1 MKAKFDRNS
10 GEKDSIL
17 EKVEFAGGEN
27 VITEFKLMLNKR
39 SLLFLIPVLSIM
51 VLLQACAGEPIPSE
65 EPAAEQVRQG
75 ELRVALQ
82 PIVQTDPAFISSDP
96 EIIIASSVY
105 DYLVDVN
112 PQNTITP
119 RLAREWTVS
128 EDGKIYVF
136 SLIENATFHDGT
148 LFTAD
153 DVVWTFDRLRD
164 PEVDSPTKDLY
175 SNIESVEATDQFEVT
190 FTLKESNPFFLY
202 DLSDNHALI
211 LKADTPD
218 PVSDFMG
225 TGPFKLVSYSPEDR
239 LVVEANED
247 YFLRD
252 RPMLEK
258 IEFIFFND
266 QTAQVEALRSGQVDL
281 VMLISAD
288 LFNTIREEPG
298 LIPLEVA
305 TNSFDLVRLRA
316 DRAPGDDPRLMQALR
331 LATDRQAIFDL
342 VLQGYGALGKDTPI
356 GPMYSQ
362 YFDKDLQLPER
373 DVEAAKQLL
382 TEAGYPDGIDL
393 VLHTPD
399 TGNRPN
405 LAVVLKDQW
414 AEAGIDVEV
423 IVEPESVYYGAD
435 GWLAVDLGI
444 TGWGS
449 RPYPQFYIDTML
461 VCGANWNESH
471 FCDDEFDRL
480 AKLAGTTLNED
491 QRVDAYNQMQAL
503 LVDRGPTMIPY
514 FFSQLGAIS
523 DKFSD
528 FQMKPF
534 PGRSDLSTVR
544 LTNQ

>member
-1 MKAKFDRNS
+1 M
-10 GEKDSIL
+10 
-17 EKVEFAGGEN
+17 
-27 VITEFKLMLNKR
+27 ITNMKLMMKNH
-39 SLLFLIPVLSIM
+39 SLLLLIPIFLLVI
-51 VLLQACAGEPIPSE
+51 LLQACSGEATPTE
-65 EPAAEQVRQG
+65 QPAAGQERKG
-75 ELRVALQ
+75 EFRVALQ

-96 EIIIASSVY
+96 EIIIAGSIY
-105 DYLVDVN
+105 DYLVDVTA
-112 PQNTITP
+112 QNNISP

-128 EDGKIYVF
+128 EDGKEFVF
-136 SLIENATFHDGT
+136 SLVENTTFHDGT

-175 SNIESVEATDQFEVT
+175 SNIESVESTGQFEVT

-225 TGPFKLVSYSPEDR
+225 TGPFKLVSYNPEDR

-247 YFLRD
+247 YFMDD

-258 IEFIFFND
+258 VEFIFFND
-266 QTAQVEALRSGQVDL
+266 QTAQIEALRSGQVDL

-288 LFNTIREEPG
+288 LFNTIKGEPG
-298 LIPLEVA
+298 LIPLETA

-316 DRAPGDDPRLMQALR
+316 DREPGNDPRLMQALR

-342 VLQGYGALGKDTPI
+342 VLQGHGALGKDTPI

-362 YFDKDLQLPER
+362 YFAKDLQVPER
-373 DVEAAKQLL
+373 DVAAARQLL
-382 TEAGYPDGIDL
+382 AEAGYSDGIDL

-414 AEAGIDVEV
+414 EEAGINVEV
-423 IVEPESVYYGAD
+423 IVEPESVYYGDD

-449 RPYPQFYIDTML
+449 RPYPQFYLDTML

-471 FCDDEFDRL
+471 FCDSEFDRL
-480 AKLAGTTLNED
+480 AKIAGITLNED
-491 QRVDAYNQMQAL
+491 ERVDAYNQIQAL
-503 LVDRGPTMIPY
+503 LVDHGPTMIPY
-514 FFSQLGAIS
+514 FFSQLGGIS
-523 DKFSD
+523 DKFTD

-544 LTNQ
+544 LTDQ

>member
-1 MKAKFDRNS
+1 MKAKIDRNS

-17 EKVEFAGGEN
+17 EKFEFAGGEN

-51 VLLQACAGEPIPSE
+51 VLLQACAGEPTPSE
-65 EPAAEQVRQG
+65 EPAADQVRQG

-399 TGNRPN
+399 TCNRPN

-414 AEAGIDVEV
+414 SEAGIDVEV

-480 AKLAGTTLNED
+480 ANLAGTTLNED
-491 QRVDAYNQMQAL
+491 QRVDAYNQIQAL

-544 LTNQ
+544 LANQ

>member
-1 MKAKFDRNS
+1 MKAKIDRNS

-17 EKVEFAGGEN
+17 EKFEFAGGEN

-51 VLLQACAGEPIPSE
+51 VLLQACAGEPTPSE
-65 EPAAEQVRQG
+65 EPAADQVRQG

-414 AEAGIDVEV
+414 SEAGIDVEV

-480 AKLAGTTLNED
+480 ANLAGTTLNED
-491 QRVDAYNQMQAL
+491 QRVDAYNQIQAL

>member
-1 MKAKFDRNS
+1 MITKIMLNIKKR
-10 GEKDSIL
+10 SIL
-17 EKVEFAGGEN
+17 Y
-27 VITEFKLMLNKR
+27 
-39 SLLFLIPVLSIM
+39 LLPIISIA
-51 VLLQACAGEPIPSE
+51 VLLQACAGEPAPTQ
-65 EPAAEQVRQG
+65 EPASEQERAG

-105 DYLVDVN
+105 DYLVDIT
-112 PQNTITP
+112 PQNSIAP

-128 EDGKIYVF
+128 EDGKIYKF

-153 DVVWTFDRLRD
+153 DVVWTFNRLRD
-164 PEVDSPTKDLY
+164 PDVDSPTKDLY
-175 SNIESVEATDQFEVT
+175 SNIESIEASDQFEVT

-218 PVSDFMG
+218 PISDFMG

-247 YFLRD
+247 YFLD
-252 RPMLEK
+252 TRPMLEK
-258 IEFIFFND
+258 IDFVFFND

-288 LFNTIREEPG
+288 LFNTLKDEPG
-298 LIPLEVA
+298 LIPLEAA

-316 DRAPGDDPRLMQALR
+316 DRPPGDDPRMMQALR
-331 LATDRQAIFDL
+331 LATDRAAIFDL

-362 YFDKDLQLPER
+362 YFAEELEIPER
-373 DVEAAKQLL
+373 DIEAAKQLL
-382 TEAGYPDGIDL
+382 AEAGYPDGIDL

-414 AEAGIDVEV
+414 AEAGINVEV
-423 IVEPESVYYGAD
+423 NVEPESVYYGDD

-449 RPYPQFYIDTML
+449 RPYPQFYLDTML

-471 FCDDEFDRL
+471 FCDSEFDRL
-480 AKLAGTTLNED
+480 ANLAGTTLNEEE
-491 QRVDAYNQMQAL
+491 RVDAYNQAQAL

-523 DKFSD
+523 DKFSN

-544 LTNQ
+544 LSDQ

>member
-1 MKAKFDRNS
+1 MITKIVLMIKNRGLLYLLPIF
-10 GEKDSIL
+10 SI
-17 EKVEFAGGEN
+17 A
-27 VITEFKLMLNKR
+27 
-39 SLLFLIPVLSIM
+39 
-51 VLLQACAGEPIPSE
+51 VLLQACAGEPTPTQ
-65 EPAAEQVRQG
+65 EPASEQERRG
-75 ELRVALQ
+75 ELRIALQ

-105 DYLVDVN
+105 DYLVDVT
-112 PQNTITP
+112 PQNTIAP
-119 RLAREWTVS
+119 RLARKWTVS

-136 SLIENATFHDGT
+136 SLIESATFHDGT

-175 SNIESVEATDQFEVT
+175 SNIESVEATDKFEVT

-211 LKADTPD
+211 LKTDTPD
-218 PVSDFMG
+218 PISDFMG

-247 YFLRD
+247 YFLDD

-258 IEFIFFND
+258 IDFVFFND

-288 LFNTIREEPG
+288 LFNTIKDEPG
-298 LIPLEVA
+298 LIPLEAA

-331 LATDRQAIFDL
+331 LATDRTAIFDL
-342 VLQGYGALGKDTPI
+342 VLQGHGALGKDTPI

-362 YFDKDLQLPER
+362 YFSEDLQVPER
-373 DVEAAKQLL
+373 DIEAARQLL
-382 TEAGYPDGIDL
+382 AEAGYPDGLDL
-393 VLHTPD
+393 VLHSPD

-414 AEAGIDVEV
+414 AEAGINVEV
-423 IVEPESVYYGAD
+423 NVEPESVYYGDD

-449 RPYPQFYIDTML
+449 RPYPQFFLDTML

-471 FCDDEFDRL
+471 FCDSEFDRL
-480 AKLAGTTLNED
+480 ANLAGTTLNED
-491 QRVDAYNQMQAL
+491 ERVEAYNQIQAL
-503 LVDRGPTMIPY
+503 LVERGPTLIPY

-523 DKFSD
+523 DKFSN

-544 LTNQ
+544 LSDQ

>member
-1 MKAKFDRNS
+1 MKVKIDRNS

-17 EKVEFAGGEN
+17 EKFEFAGGEN
-27 VITEFKLMLNKR
+27 VITEFKLMLYKR

-51 VLLQACAGEPIPSE
+51 VLLQACAGEPTPSE
-65 EPAAEQVRQG
+65 EPAADQVRQG

-342 VLQGYGALGKDTPI
+342 VLQGYGAMGKDTPI

-414 AEAGIDVEV
+414 SEAGIDVEV
-423 IVEPESVYYGAD
+423 IVEPESVYYGDD

-449 RPYPQFYIDTML
+449 RPYPQFYLDTML

-471 FCDDEFDRL
+471 FCDNEFDRL
-480 AKLAGTTLNED
+480 ANLAGTTLNED
-491 QRVDAYNQMQAL
+491 QRVDAYNQIQAL

-544 LTNQ
+544 LANQ

>member
-1 MKAKFDRNS
+1 MLTKFHLVFKNRYFPLLI
-10 GEKDSIL
+10 SII
-17 EKVEFAGGEN
+17 A
-27 VITEFKLMLNKR
+27 LMA
-39 SLLFLIPVLSIM
+39 M
-51 VLLQACAGEPIPSE
+51 LQACAREPGGTT
-65 EPAAEQVRQG
+65 EPGTDQGQQG
-75 ELRVALQ
+75 ELRIALQ

-96 EIIIASSVY
+96 EILIANSLF
-105 DYLVDVN
+105 DYLVDIT
-112 PQNTITP
+112 PQNTIAP
-119 RLAREWTVS
+119 RLARKWTVS
-128 EDGKIYVF
+128 EDGRNYVF
-136 SLIENATFHDGT
+136 ALIEDATFHDGT

-153 DVVWTFDRLRD
+153 DVVWTFNRLRD

-175 SNIESVEATDQFEVT
+175 SNIDSIEASGKFEVT

-211 LKADTPD
+211 LKANTAEPG
-218 PVSDFMG
+218 SDFMG

-247 YFLRD
+247 YFVPG
-252 RPMLEK
+252 RPKLEG

-266 QTAQVEALRSGQVDL
+266 QTAQVEALRGGQVDL

-288 LFNTIREEPG
+288 LFNTLKDETG
-298 LIPLEVA
+298 VIPLEAA

-316 DRAPGDDPRLMQALR
+316 DHPPGDDPQLMQALR

-342 VLQGYGALGKDTPI
+342 VLQGYGAMGKDTPI

-362 YFDKDLQLPER
+362 YFSKDLQVPER
-373 DVEAAKQLL
+373 DVAAAKALL
-382 TEAGYPDGIDL
+382 EEAGYPGGIDL
-393 VLHTPD
+393 ELHTPD

-414 AEAGIDVEV
+414 SEAGINVEV
-423 IVEPESVYYGAD
+423 VVEPESVYYADD

-449 RPYPQFYIDTML
+449 RPYPQFYLETML
-461 VCGANWNESH
+461 VCDAIWNESH
-471 FCDDEFDRL
+471 FCDSEFDNL
-480 AKLAGTTLNED
+480 ANLAGTTLNED
-491 QRVDAYNQMQAL
+491 DRVEAYDQIQAL
-503 LVDRGPTMIPY
+503 LVDRGPILIPY

-523 DKFSD
+523 DQFAD

-534 PGRSDLSTVR
+534 PGRSDLSIVR
-544 LTNQ
+544 LNN

>member
-1 MKAKFDRNS
+1 MKAKIDRNS

-17 EKVEFAGGEN
+17 EKFEFAGGEN

-51 VLLQACAGEPIPSE
+51 VLLQACAGEPTPSE
-65 EPAAEQVRQG
+65 EPAADQVRQG

-190 FTLKESNPFFLY
+190 FTLKDSNPFFLY

-414 AEAGIDVEV
+414 SEAGIDVEV
-423 IVEPESVYYGAD
+423 IVEPESVYYGDD

-449 RPYPQFYIDTML
+449 RPYPQFYLDTML

-471 FCDDEFDRL
+471 FCDNEFDRL
-480 AKLAGTTLNED
+480 ANLAGTTLNED
-491 QRVDAYNQMQAL
+491 QRVDAYNQIQAL

-544 LTNQ
+544 LANQ

>member
-1 MKAKFDRNS
+1 MKVKIDRNS

-17 EKVEFAGGEN
+17 EKFEFAGGEN

-51 VLLQACAGEPIPSE
+51 VLLQACAGEPTPSE
-65 EPAAEQVRQG
+65 EPAADQVRQG

-414 AEAGIDVEV
+414 SEAGIDVEV

-449 RPYPQFYIDTML
+449 RPYPQFYLDTML

-471 FCDDEFDRL
+471 FCDNEFDRL
-480 AKLAGTTLNED
+480 ANLAGTTLNED
-491 QRVDAYNQMQAL
+491 QRVDAYNQIQAL

-544 LTNQ
+544 LANQ

>member
-1 MKAKFDRNS
+1 VF
-10 GEKDSIL
+10 EKIL
-17 EKVEFAGGEN
+17 
-27 VITEFKLMLNKR
+27 FKLNFR
-39 SLLFLIPVLSIM
+39 NFQFLILILAIGG
-51 VLLQACAGEPIPSE
+51 LLQACTGEPSTTQ
-65 EPAAEQVRQG
+65 EPRTEQERKGV
-75 ELRVALQ
+75 LRVALQ

-96 EIIIASSVY
+96 EVLIASTVY
-105 DYLVDVN
+105 DYLIDVT
-112 PQNTITP
+112 PQNTIAP
-119 RLAREWTVS
+119 RLAHDWTVS
-128 EDGKIYVF
+128 EDGKTYVF

-148 LFTAD
+148 LLTAD

-164 PEVDSPTKDLY
+164 PLVDSPTKDLY
-175 SNIESVEATDQFEVT
+175 SNIESVEASDQFEVS

-211 LKADTPD
+211 VKANTSYPI
-218 PVSDFMG
+218 SDFMG

-239 LVVEANED
+239 LIVEANED
-247 YFLRD
+247 YFLHD
-252 RPMLEK
+252 RPYLER

-266 QTAQVEALRSGQVDL
+266 QTAQVEALRGGQVDL

-288 LFNTIREEPG
+288 LFNTVKEDPG
-298 LIPLEVA
+298 LVPLEAA

-316 DRAPGDDPRLMQALR
+316 DRPPGDDPRLMQALR

-342 VLQGYGALGKDTPI
+342 VLQGFGAMGKDTPI

-362 YFDKDLQLPER
+362 YFAEDLQTPQR

-382 TEAGYPDGIDL
+382 ADAGYPDGIEL
-393 VLHTPD
+393 EMHTPD

-423 IVEPESVYYGAD
+423 VIEPESVYYGDD

-449 RPYPQFYIDTML
+449 RPYPQFYLDTML
-461 VCGANWNESH
+461 VCDAIWNESH
-471 FCDDEFDRL
+471 FCDQEFDRL
-480 AKLAGTTLNED
+480 ANTAGSTLNED
-491 QRVDAYNQMQAL
+491 QRVDTYNQIQEL
-503 LVDRGPTMIPY
+503 LIERGPTLIPY

-523 DKFSD
+523 DKFAG
-528 FQMKPF
+528 FQLKPF
-534 PGRSDLSTVR
+534 PGRSDLSIVQ
-544 LTNQ
+544 LANQ

>member
-1 MKAKFDRNS
+1 MKAKIDRNS

-148 LFTAD
+148 LFTAG

-362 YFDKDLQLPER
+362 YFDEDLQLPER

-414 AEAGIDVEV
+414 SEAGIDVEV
-423 IVEPESVYYGAD
+423 IVEPESVYYGDD

-449 RPYPQFYIDTML
+449 RPYPQFYLDTML

-480 AKLAGTTLNED
+480 ANLAGTTLNED
-491 QRVDAYNQMQAL
+491 QRVDAYNQIQAL

-544 LTNQ
+544 LANQ

>member
-1 MKAKFDRNS
+1 MKVKIDRNS

-17 EKVEFAGGEN
+17 EKFEFAGGEN

-51 VLLQACAGEPIPSE
+51 VLLQACAGEPTPSE
-65 EPAAEQVRQG
+65 EPAADQVRQG

-414 AEAGIDVEV
+414 SEAGIDVEV
-423 IVEPESVYYGAD
+423 IVEPESVYYGDD

-449 RPYPQFYIDTML
+449 RPYPQFYLDTML

-471 FCDDEFDRL
+471 FCDNEFDRL
-480 AKLAGTTLNED
+480 ANLAGTTLNED
-491 QRVDAYNQMQAL
+491 QRVDAYNQIQAL

>member
-1 MKAKFDRNS
+1 MITDNFLKWKRRYLLVLTP
-10 GEKDSIL
+10 IL
-17 EKVEFAGGEN
+17 FI
-27 VITEFKLMLNKR
+27 VIM
-39 SLLFLIPVLSIM
+39 
-51 VLLQACAGEPIPSE
+51 LQACAGEPTPTQ
-65 EPAAEQVRQG
+65 EPASDLERKG
-75 ELRVALQ
+75 ELRLALQ
-82 PIVQTDPAFISSDP
+82 PIVQSDPAFISSDP
-96 EIIIASSVY
+96 EVIIASSVY
-105 DYLVDVN
+105 DYLVDIT
-112 PQNTITP
+112 PQNNIAP

-128 EDGKIYVF
+128 EDGKVYVF

-164 PEVDSPTKDLY
+164 PQVDSPTKDLY
-175 SNIESVEATDQFEVT
+175 SNIETIEASDQFEVT

-211 LKADTPD
+211 LKAGTPN
-218 PVSDFMG
+218 PITDFMG

-247 YFLRD
+247 YFLDD

-288 LFNTIREEPG
+288 LFNTVKDEPG
-298 LIPLEVA
+298 LVPLQAA

-342 VLQGYGALGKDTPI
+342 VLQGFGAMGKDTPI

-362 YFDKDLQLPER
+362 YFAEDLQTPER
-373 DVEAAKQLL
+373 DIDAAQQLL
-382 TEAGYPDGIDL
+382 AEAGYPDGIDL

-414 AEAGIDVEV
+414 AEAGINVEV
-423 IVEPESVYYGAD
+423 VVEPESVYYGDD

-449 RPYPQFYIDTML
+449 RPYPQFYLDTML
-461 VCGANWNESH
+461 VCGASWNESH
-471 FCDDEFDRL
+471 FCDSEFDQL
-480 AKLAGTTLNED
+480 ANLAGTTLNED
-491 QRVDAYNQMQAL
+491 ERVDAYNQIQSL
-503 LVDRGPTMIPY
+503 LVARGPTMIPY

-523 DKFSD
+523 DKFAD

-544 LTNQ
+544 LADQ

>member
-1 MKAKFDRNS
+1 
-10 GEKDSIL
+10 
-17 EKVEFAGGEN
+17 
-27 VITEFKLMLNKR
+27 
-39 SLLFLIPVLSIM
+39 M
-51 VLLQACAGEPIPSE
+51 VLLQACAGEPTPSE
-65 EPAAEQVRQG
+65 EPAADQVRQG

-414 AEAGIDVEV
+414 SEAGIDVEV
-423 IVEPESVYYGAD
+423 IVEPESVYYGDD

-449 RPYPQFYIDTML
+449 RPYPQFYLDTML

-471 FCDDEFDRL
+471 FCDNEFDRL
-480 AKLAGTTLNED
+480 ANLAGTTLNED
-491 QRVDAYNQMQAL
+491 QRVDAYNQIQAL

-544 LTNQ
+544 LANQ

>member
-1 MKAKFDRNS
+1 MKVRIERIS
-10 GEKDSIL
+10 GEKVSIL
-17 EKVEFAGGEN
+17 DKVEFAGGEN
-27 VITEFKLMLNKR
+27 VITEFKLMLRKR
-39 SLLFLIPVLSIM
+39 SLLFLIPILSIM
-51 VLLQACAGEPIPSE
+51 VLLQACAGEPTPSE

-373 DVEAAKQLL
+373 DVESAKQLL

-414 AEAGIDVEV
+414 SEAGIDVEV

-480 AKLAGTTLNED
+480 ANLAGTTLNED
-491 QRVDAYNQMQAL
+491 QRVDAYNQIQAL

>member
-1 MKAKFDRNS
+1 MKAKIDRNS

-51 VLLQACAGEPIPSE
+51 VLLQACAGEPTPSE
-65 EPAAEQVRQG
+65 EPAADQVRQG

-190 FTLKESNPFFLY
+190 FTLKDSNPFFLY

-414 AEAGIDVEV
+414 SEAGIDVEV
-423 IVEPESVYYGAD
+423 IVEPESVYYGDD

-449 RPYPQFYIDTML
+449 RPYPQFYLDTML

-471 FCDDEFDRL
+471 FCDNEFDRL
-480 AKLAGTTLNED
+480 ANLAGTTLNED
-491 QRVDAYNQMQAL
+491 QRVDAYNQIQAL

-544 LTNQ
+544 LANQ

>member
-1 MKAKFDRNS
+1 M
-10 GEKDSIL
+10 
-17 EKVEFAGGEN
+17 
-27 VITEFKLMLNKR
+27 ITNFQLTIKNHN
-39 SLLFLIPVLSIM
+39 LLFLIPIF
-51 VLLQACAGEPIPSE
+51 LLVFLMHACAPEPTQTQ
-65 EPAAEQVRQG
+65 EPAGEQERRG

-96 EIIIASSVY
+96 EIMIASSVY
-105 DYLVDVN
+105 DYLVDIT
-112 PQNTITP
+112 PQNTIAP

-128 EDGKIYVF
+128 EDGKVYVF

-164 PEVDSPTKDLY
+164 PDVDSPTKDLY
-175 SNIESVEATDQFEVT
+175 SNIESIEATDQFEVT
-190 FTLKESNPFFLY
+190 FKLKESNPFFLY
-202 DLSDNHALI
+202 DLSDNHALM
-211 LKADTPD
+211 LKANTPE
-218 PVSDFMG
+218 PINDFMG

-239 LVVEANED
+239 LVVEANEN

-252 RPMLEK
+252 RPSLEK
-258 IEFIFFND
+258 IDFIFFND

-288 LFNTIREEPG
+288 LFNTLQGEPG
-298 LIPLEVA
+298 LIPLEAA

-316 DRAPGDDPRLMQALR
+316 DRSPGDDPRLMQALR

-362 YFDKDLQLPER
+362 YFSKDLQTPER
-373 DVEAAKQLL
+373 DIEAAKQLL
-382 TEAGYPDGIDL
+382 SEAGYPEGIDL

-414 AEAGIDVEV
+414 AEAGINVEV
-423 IVEPESVYYGAD
+423 KVEPESVYYGDD

-449 RPYPQFYIDTML
+449 RPYPQFYLDTML

-480 AKLAGTTLNED
+480 ASLAGTTLNED
-491 QRVDAYNQMQAL
+491 ERVEAYNQIQAL
-503 LVDRGPTMIPY
+503 LVERGPTMIPY

-523 DKFSD
+523 DKFTN

-544 LTNQ
+544 LADQ

>member
-1 MKAKFDRNS
+1 MKTKIGRNS

-17 EKVEFAGGEN
+17 EKFEFAGGEN

-51 VLLQACAGEPIPSE
+51 VLLQACAGEPTPSE
-65 EPAAEQVRQG
+65 EPAADQVRQG

-362 YFDKDLQLPER
+362 YFDKDLQLPDR
-373 DVEAAKQLL
+373 DVEAAIQLL

-414 AEAGIDVEV
+414 SEAGIDVEV
-423 IVEPESVYYGAD
+423 IVEPESVYYGDD

-449 RPYPQFYIDTML
+449 RPYPQFYLDTML

-471 FCDDEFDRL
+471 FCDNEFDRL
-480 AKLAGTTLNED
+480 ANLAGTTLNED
-491 QRVDAYNQMQAL
+491 QRVDAYNQIQAL

-544 LTNQ
+544 LANQ

>member
-1 MKAKFDRNS
+1 MIARNI
-10 GEKDSIL
+10 SIL
-17 EKVEFAGGEN
+17 K
-27 VITEFKLMLNKR
+27 NKHLLLLI
-39 SLLFLIPVLSIM
+39 SLFLLIS
-51 VLLQACAGEPIPSE
+51 LLQACSVEAAPTEQ
-65 EPAAEQVRQG
+65 PAASQERRG
-75 ELRVALQ
+75 EMRVALQ

-96 EIIIASSVY
+96 EILIASSIY
-105 DYLVDVN
+105 DYLVDVT
-112 PQNTITP
+112 PQNNIAP

-128 EDGKIYVF
+128 EDGKEYVF

-153 DVVWTFDRLRD
+153 DVVWTFNRLRD
-164 PEVDSPTKDLY
+164 PDVDSPTRDLY
-175 SNIESVEATDQFEVT
+175 SNIESVEATEQFEVT
-190 FTLKESNPFFLY
+190 FRLQESNPFFLY
-202 DLSDNHALI
+202 DLTDNHALI
-211 LKADTPD
+211 IKADTPD

-225 TGPFKLVSYSPEDR
+225 TGPFKLVSYTPEDR

-247 YFLRD
+247 YFLED

-266 QTAQVEALRSGQVDL
+266 QTAQVEALRSDQVDL

-288 LFNTIREEPG
+288 LFNTIKDETG
-298 LIPLEVA
+298 LIPLEAA

-331 LATDRQAIFDL
+331 MATDRQAIFDL

-362 YFDKDLQLPER
+362 YFSQDLEVPAR
-373 DVEAAKQLL
+373 DIEAAQQLL
-382 TEAGYPDGIDL
+382 AEAGYPDGIDL
-393 VLHTPD
+393 ELHTPD

-414 AEAGIDVEV
+414 ADAGINVDV
-423 IVEPESVYYGAD
+423 IIEPESVYYGDD

-449 RPYPQFYIDTML
+449 RPYPQFYLDTML

-471 FCDDEFDRL
+471 FCDSEFDDL
-480 AKLAGTTLNED
+480 AKSAGTTLNED
-491 QRVDAYNQMQAL
+491 ERVEAYNQIQAL
-503 LVDRGPTMIPY
+503 LVERGPTMIPY

-523 DKFSD
+523 DRFTD
-528 FQMKPF
+528 FEMKPF

-544 LTNQ
+544 QADQ